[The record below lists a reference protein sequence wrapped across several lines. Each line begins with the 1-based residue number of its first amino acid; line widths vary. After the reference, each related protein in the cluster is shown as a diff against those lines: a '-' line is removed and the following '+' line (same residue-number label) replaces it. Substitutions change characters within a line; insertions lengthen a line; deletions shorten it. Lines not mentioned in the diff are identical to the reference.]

1 MNKVRI
7 GMEWEWEKKRWK
19 KMGRTRGEWERVA
32 VATMVEVRVSVRV
45 RVIAEMDESGVD
57 GATHVREVVEVGPM
71 GVAEKGF
78 KGPNV
83 FC

>member
-1 MNKVRI
+1 
-7 GMEWEWEKKRWK
+7 
-19 KMGRTRGEWERVA
+19 
-32 VATMVEVRVSVRV
+32 MVEVRVSVRV